1 MNERKFQLTD
11 DEEDDQSSCCIAK
24 PRMKAKSKGEKNG
37 TKPDPSKAIN
47 DGNDTESELENERSS
62 TMNNIKPIENNL
74 APVKNPSSSDESS
87 SSSSSSS
94 SDDDSSSSSSTSS
107 DEDDDSSSSSSSS
120 SSSDEESSTSSGDSK
135 KTKSLNPIT
144 TDINMNN
151 PPLIKLP
158 KLISS
163 QTIFPIKQLAR
174 QPVQRTTPEAKL
186 VFEPK
191 PLLNPTPPPQQPSV
205 AQREQPAANDEND
218 SNIEP
223 HEAQEKQEQN
233 EEEEEEEVQEDAN
246 NITIEEIIVNIN
258 SPNKKAS
265 SKTTSPIL
273 PSTPDSKHELKMEQT
288 AKSSSQSSS
297 ITFTLSDDEISDD
310 SNASNQNVKNLYSFS
325 SGFSAIKPS
334 QPNSVSNRSSDESG
348 NKSDLNNNNNN
359 SLNLS
364 SNLDASN
371 LDDTLLNDSKT
382 IPFSGEQPKASLKLE
397 PNKASTPSP
406 IHSLNQPLSAGFVP
420 SLTDGANRP
429 LSFMDLIE
437 NANKTESKNETIGQ
451 NATEKETKD
460 ENDEEVKNIFSPE
473 ERKKRSLGQNSIN
486 THSTDTKQDK
496 NSKKIKND
504 NSFIDKPSDLLNKF
518 DLEKKDSINLLKK
531 IANGDLARL
540 GPCSPLTNQIVNQ
553 MNLDE
558 SGLINGTTSSNVAD
572 QIQYSADGRPKLIV
586 SIELD
591 LIKLLNM
598 NLAPPDAPVVESCGE
613 NDKKNEDKVRH
624 NKQKEMPRERSR
636 DRSRD
641 KDMSPKR
648 SSSHYKDYK
657 RSSVSSS
664 SSRGSDYRDKSSRD
678 RDTKSS
684 RSDSKSKSTSSKNKS
699 DSDSKEYRKDN
710 SSYKSTSNS
719 QSVKRSSI
727 LNEDQDLTNTSKKQ
741 KLSAE
746 QTLSNSVK
754 SAAKVQNVNKS
765 PNLDKQAR
773 DSDSKASLQ
782 NKQTNAKGNAET
794 KISNGMASKSSKI
807 EKTSKISKTFDFL
820 NT

>member
-1 MNERKFQLTD
+1 
-11 DEEDDQSSCCIAK
+11 
-24 PRMKAKSKGEKNG
+24 MKAKCKSEKAAA
-37 TKPDPSKAIN
+37 KPAQADLLKAIN
-47 DGNDTESELENERSS
+47 DGNDSESELENERSS
-62 TMNNIKPIENNL
+62 TLHNIKPIENS
-74 APVKNPSSSDESS
+74 APVKNPSSSEESS

-94 SDDDSSSSSSTSS
+94 SDEESSSSGSTSS

-120 SSSDEESSTSSGDSK
+120 SSSDEESSTSSGDCK
-135 KTKSLNPIT
+135 KVKNLNPIS
-144 TDINMNN
+144 TDINMNK
-151 PPLIKLP
+151 PPLIKMP
-158 KLISS
+158 KIINS
-163 QTIFPIKQLAR
+163 QKNSMFSIKQINR
-174 QPVQRTTPEAKL
+174 QPMQRITPEAKP

-191 PLLNPTPPPQQPSV
+191 PVLNPTPPPHTHTHTHAQLPST
-205 AQREQPAANDEND
+205 AQSELTAASDEND

-223 HEAQEKQEQN
+223 QDAQQAQEVKQV
-233 EEEEEEEVQEDAN
+233 EEDEDETKEDPN

-258 SPNKKAS
+258 SPNKKSS

-273 PSTPDSKHELKMEQT
+273 PSTPDSKHETKTEQT

-310 SNASNQNVKNLYSFS
+310 SNASNQNVKNLYSFG
-325 SGFSAIKPS
+325 SGFSAIKS
-334 QPNSVSNRSSDESG
+334 NTVANRSSDESA
-348 NKSDLNNNNNN
+348 NKSDLNNNS

-364 SNLDASN
+364 SN
-371 LDDTLLNDSKT
+371 LDDTLLNDSKPL
-382 IPFSGEQPKASLKLE
+382 PFSSEQPKSGLKLE
-397 PNKASTPSP
+397 SDKVSTPSP
-406 IHSLNQPLSAGFVP
+406 SQSLNQPLSAGFVP
-420 SLTDGANRP
+420 SRP
-429 LSFMDLIE
+429 VSFMDLME
-437 NANKTESKNETIGQ
+437 NADTKRETKCESKTQTVEAKAGD
-451 NATEKETKD
+451 KEAKD

-473 ERKKRSLGQNSIN
+473 EKKKRPLGQNSVN
-486 THSTDTKQDK
+486 SEPPLDSKQDV
-496 NSKKIKND
+496 NSKKIKNET
-504 NSFIDKPSDLLNKF
+504 SFIEKSSDLLNKF

-558 SGLINGTTSSNVAD
+558 SALICSNGTTSSNVAD

-598 NLAPPDAPVVESCGE
+598 NLAPSEPPVIEAVE
-613 NDKKNEDKVRH
+613 KKSADKVRH
-624 NKQKEMPRERSR
+624 NKQKESPRERSR
-636 DRSRD
+636 ERSREV
-641 KDMSPKR
+641 SPKR

-664 SSRGSDYRDKSSRD
+664 SSSRGSDYREKSSRD

-684 RSDSKSKSTSSKNKS
+684 RSDSKSKSTSSSKNKS
-699 DSDSKEYRKDN
+699 DSDSKEYRKDS

-754 SAAKVQNVNKS
+754 PALKVPSVNKS
-765 PNLDKQAR
+765 PIVDKQAR
-773 DSDSKASLQ
+773 ESDNKASVQ
-782 NKQTNAKGNAET
+782 TKQTSAKGNAAES
-794 KISNGMASKSSKI
+794 KISNGLVAKTAKI
-807 EKTSKISKTFDFL
+807 EKTKFSKTFDFL